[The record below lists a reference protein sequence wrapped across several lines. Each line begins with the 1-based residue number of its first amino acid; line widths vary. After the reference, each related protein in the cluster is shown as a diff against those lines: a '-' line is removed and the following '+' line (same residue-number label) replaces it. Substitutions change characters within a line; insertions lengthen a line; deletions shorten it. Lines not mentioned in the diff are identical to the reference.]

1 MLKPH
6 SECNLAQMG
15 GLLRGK
21 MNELRVKITHLWKYM
36 DDEMILLGTKMTLQA
51 MPNAST
57 AWWSDYSACS

>member
-51 MPNAST
+51 T
-57 AWWSDYSACS
+57 TTCTHWV